1 MRSCAEH
8 GSPSPNRGHEPRTD
22 GPAADILGRNC
33 PGTSRWP
40 DHPRGARLSSAS
52 VIGEQVTIVNALG
65 LHARAAAKFVGLA
78 KTFSSD
84 IQLRLED
91 REAANG
97 KSIMAVMMLAAA
109 QGTPL
114 TLQVSGEDE
123 AEAFAALKALI
134 NDRFGEAE

>member
-1 MRSCAEH
+1 M
-8 GSPSPNRGHEPRTD
+8 
-22 GPAADILGRNC
+22 
-33 PGTSRWP
+33 
-40 DHPRGARLSSAS
+40 
-52 VIGEQVTIVNALG
+52 IGEQVTIVNALG

-84 IQLRLED
+84 IQLRLEE

-134 NDRFGEAE
+134 DDRFGEAE